1 MQGLSLFEVIML
13 ICFGFAWPFSI
24 VKSYKSR
31 STKGKSLLFLFII
44 LIGYISGII
53 HKLIYSRDMVV
64 FFYILNFFMVL
75 VDIIVFLRNKMLE
88 KLSI

>member
-1 MQGLSLFEVIML
+1 MQGLSVFEVIML

-31 STKGKSLLFLFII
+31 STKGKSAIFLFII

-53 HKLIYSRDMVV
+53 HKILYSKDFVI
-64 FFYILNFFMVL
+64 FFYVLNFFMVL
-75 VDIIVFLRNKMLE
+75 IDLIIFFRNKMLE